1 MRRFRELVATMA
13 LLAFLLP
20 CARVVSVS
28 THLAT
33 AHHHAPGGHRSSDLE
48 DALHG
53 HHHPPGEASHQHA
66 LIGSDVV
73 LQRLRVIADL
83 MSPPAEPSLAMRAIL
98 PTAGGLAGVRRET
111 ISDHGPPRGPR
122 RAILRI

>member
-1 MRRFRELVATMA
+1 MRRFREMVAAMA

-20 CARVVSVS
+20 WARVVSVS
-28 THLAT
+28 AHLAA
-33 AHHHAPGGHRSSDLE
+33 AHHHASGRHHSSDLE

-53 HHHPPGEASHQHA
+53 HHHTRGEASHQHF
-66 LIGSDVV
+66 LIGRDVV
-73 LQRLRVIADL
+73 LQRSRVIADL
-83 MSPPAEPSLAMRAIL
+83 MSPPSEPSLAMRAIL
-98 PTAGGLAGVRRET
+98 PTAGGLGCVRRET